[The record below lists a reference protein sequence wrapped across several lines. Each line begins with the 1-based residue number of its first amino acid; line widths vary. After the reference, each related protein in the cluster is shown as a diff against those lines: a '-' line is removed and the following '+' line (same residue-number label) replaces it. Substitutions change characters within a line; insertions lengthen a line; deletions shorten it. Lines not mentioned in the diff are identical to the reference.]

1 MPLALLALQFA
12 ALSCAALALA
22 LPGYVFVV
30 LVWSSLRTLGAGL
43 AETGAAACLRAGA
56 LARARLQG
64 GARVGRPGRRS
75 RAHLTAG
82 HAARARPA

>member
-30 LVWSSLRTLGAGL
+30 LVWSSLRTLGGGVAD
-43 AETGAAACLRAGA
+43 AGAACVTTLTHLRLRGS
-56 LARARLQG
+56 RARLG
-64 GARVGRPGRRS
+64 PDRTAAAP
-75 RAHLTAG
+75 ALT
-82 HAARARPA
+82 